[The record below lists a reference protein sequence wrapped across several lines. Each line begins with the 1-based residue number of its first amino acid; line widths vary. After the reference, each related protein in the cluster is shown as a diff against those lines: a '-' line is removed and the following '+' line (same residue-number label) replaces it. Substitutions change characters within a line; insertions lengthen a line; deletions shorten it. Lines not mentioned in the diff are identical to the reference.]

1 MEKVWLFASGKGGV
15 GKTTVCSNVA
25 VCLARRGRRVLVI
38 DADIYLRNTDIVLG
52 LSDIAL
58 FDVQDVY
65 EQYGQLLL
73 SEQENGLRASRPPVV
88 DAQKQIVQHLTY
100 PNLYFLAAPAV
111 LRVKQEL
118 LYAFILQFARSQA
131 NVFDYVLIDCPAGLY
146 ALTEHLADRHVGVLI
161 VTTPELPAIRDADR
175 VREVV
180 GQRGVRTCRLIV
192 NRVIPRLI
200 RRKKAPNIDRIIDSI
215 GAQLIGLVPE
225 VRDAGACTYKGRML
239 SENIHG
245 DEYYAFCNIAARIEG
260 EDVPLYRFW

>member
-88 DAQKQIVQHLTY
+88 DAQKQIVQHPTY

-111 LRVKQEL
+111 LR
-118 LYAFILQFARSQA
+118 R
-131 NVFDYVLIDCPAGLY
+131 
-146 ALTEHLADRHVGVLI
+146 
-161 VTTPELPAIRDADR
+161 
-175 VREVV
+175 
-180 GQRGVRTCRLIV
+180 
-192 NRVIPRLI
+192 
-200 RRKKAPNIDRIIDSI
+200 
-215 GAQLIGLVPE
+215 
-225 VRDAGACTYKGRML
+225 
-239 SENIHG
+239 
-245 DEYYAFCNIAARIEG
+245 
-260 EDVPLYRFW
+260 